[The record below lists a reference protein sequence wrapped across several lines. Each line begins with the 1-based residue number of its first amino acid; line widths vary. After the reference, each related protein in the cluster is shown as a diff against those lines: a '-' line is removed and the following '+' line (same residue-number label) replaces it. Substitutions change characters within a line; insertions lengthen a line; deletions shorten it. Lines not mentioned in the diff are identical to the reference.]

1 MKHLRAALLRIG
13 LKEQE
18 ADIYLH
24 ILRKGEDAQ
33 GIISKLLKIPRAT
46 VQRRLRDLEE
56 RGFIYL
62 TEEKKEVRA
71 LAEAPERIL
80 HHVEK
85 ELQAAEDK
93 RRIAASMMTELRA
106 LHRADSER
114 PSVFY
119 IDNPHMLKTVQQ
131 NFANTE
137 DEIIQIVRVETYR
150 ELYDNHDTAEHR
162 RDIAE
167 KKQKVR
173 TIFISDGDISP
184 SIPCEYV
191 IIPPE
196 AAPMQGEISV
206 CGNRVLQ
213 FAYSGE
219 ITAVEIVSKEIADS
233 MRVLLELA
241 WQRAGEISEIKKQK

>member
-1 MKHLRAALLRIG
+1 MKHLRAALLHIG
-13 LKEQE
+13 LTDQE

-33 GIISKLLKIPRAT
+33 GAVSKALRIPRAT
-46 VQRRLRDLEE
+46 VQRRLRSLEE

-62 TEEKKEVRA
+62 TDDAKEVRA

-85 ELQAAEDK
+85 EVRAAEDRK
-93 RRIAASMMTELRA
+93 RIAEGVMTELRA
-106 LHRADSER
+106 LHRSDSER
-114 PSVFY
+114 PGVFY

-131 NFANTE
+131 NFANTD

-150 ELYDNHDTAEHR
+150 ELYDNHDAMEHR
-162 RDIAE
+162 REVAK
-167 KKQKVR
+167 KKQRVR
-173 TIFISDGDISP
+173 TIFISEGDISP
-184 SIPCEYV
+184 SVPCEYV
-191 IIPPE
+191 VIPPE
-196 AAPMQGEISV
+196 VAPMQGEISV

-213 FAYSGE
+213 FAYSGQ

-241 WQRAGEISEIKKQK
+241 WQRAGEISEIKKTK